1 MKKWICACLVALLG
15 VLTLTACKTPIDV
28 MLDEVSVK
36 KGPTKSTY
44 FVGENLDL
52 TGARLLIK
60 YTDGTEKEMEMIGT
74 MISPVD
80 MDVAGNK
87 TVTVTYTEGM
97 ITKTTAFPIEVKAKA
112 VVEEHVSAA
121 LTDWYERDGKK
132 ELDTSVTF
140 DNKKIPYGAWQKV
153 TFSLYQGETSLGKAV
168 SSGDRLKAL
177 LQQTE
182 THWVNKDTSLTL
194 SCAFQTRLIAGDT
207 DHWSYTMFAS
217 TEDSELQP
225 NKLIVEIETA
235 DSIYKASFTKT
246 TEE

>member
-1 MKKWICACLVALLG
+1 MKKWICVCLVALLG
-15 VLTLTACKTPIDV
+15 VVALTACKTPMDV
-28 MLDEVSVK
+28 TLSEVSVK
-36 KGPTKSTY
+36 KGPTKSSY

-80 MDVAGNK
+80 MDTAGNK
-87 TVTVTYTEGM
+87 TVTVTYTEGL
-97 ITKTTAFPIEVKAKA
+97 ITKTTTFPIEVKAKT

-121 LTDWYERDGKK
+121 LTDWYEREGQK

-140 DNKKIPYGAWQKV
+140 DNKKVPYGAWQKV
-153 TFSLYQGETSLGKAV
+153 TFTLYQNDTSIGKAT

-177 LQQTE
+177 LQQNE

-194 SCAFQTRLIAGDT
+194 SCAFQTRLIAGET
-207 DHWSYTMFAS
+207 DYWSYSMFAS

-225 NKLIVEIETA
+225 NKLIVEIETV
-235 DSIYKASFTKT
+235 DSIYKATFTKT
-246 TEE
+246 VE